1 MKEERNMMR
10 LFNNKGMTTTAAL
23 LLVTG
28 TVALGTAGGVVGYN
42 VYQDKKH
49 EEEVA
54 TFMQEIDKAQHS
66 AIDSYNARVEQAMSE
81 LTFTNENGEMVT
93 IETNRNIDSMNNVV
107 NNLNG
112 ILGELNNDA
121 LLLQEQKDVLVMAIN
136 EKINNVNARID
147 VVNEE
152 NRIEEER
159 KAEEERI
166 KAEAAKAKKESSK
179 SKSSSSKSYSNSDNS
194 DSGDEGNSSG
204 EVRNYRGAKWID
216 LGDGYG
222 KWEGEGGAWVE
233 AHPEWGINKRFYDRT
248 GVIAAGIKM
257 KEEHPESTVH
267 FSGMGIDKTI

>member
-23 LLVTG
+23 LLITG

-42 VYQDKKH
+42 VYQEKKQ

-54 TFMQEIDKAQHS
+54 TFMQEMDKAQHS
-66 AIDSYNARVEQAMSE
+66 AIDSYNARVEQAMYE

-267 FSGMGIDKTI
+267 FYGMGIDKTI

>member
-1 MKEERNMMR
+1 LKEERNMMR

-54 TFMQEIDKAQHS
+54 AFMQEMDKAQHS

-112 ILGELNNDA
+112 IIGELNNDA

-159 KAEEERI
+159 KAEEEKI

-179 SKSSSSKSYSNSDNS
+179 SKSSSSKSYSSSDNS

-267 FSGMGIDKTI
+267 FYGMGIDKTI

>member
-1 MKEERNMMR
+1 MKK
-10 LFNNKGMTTTAAL
+10 LFSNKGMTTTAAL

-42 VYQDKKH
+42 VYQEKKH

-54 TFMQEIDKAQHS
+54 TFIQQIEKARQDTV
-66 AIDSYNARVEQAMSE
+66 AAYNARIEQAMSE
-81 LTFTNENGEMVT
+81 LTFTNENGEEVT
-93 IETNRNIDSMNNVV
+93 LETNRNIDSMNNVV
-107 NNLNG
+107 NNLNA
-112 ILGELNNDA
+112 ILGDLNNDA
-121 LLLQEQKDVLVMAIN
+121 LLSQEQKDALVLAIN
-136 EKINNVNARID
+136 DKINSVNGRIE

-159 KAEEERI
+159 RAEEERA
-166 KAEAAKAKKESSK
+166 KAEAAAKAKKASTK
-179 SKSSSSKSYSNSDNS
+179 SYSSSSSNEG
-194 DSGDEGNSSG
+194 SGSEGDSSG
-204 EVRNYRGAKWID
+204 EVTNYRGAKWID

-233 AHPEWGINKRFYDRT
+233 AHSEWGINKRFYDRT

-267 FSGMGIDKTI
+267 FYGMGIDKTI

>member
-1 MKEERNMMR
+1 MMR

-54 TFMQEIDKAQHS
+54 TFMQEMDKAQHS

-267 FSGMGIDKTI
+267 FYGMGIDKTI